1 MNEYIDMLFGAMANK
16 GDFQNLDEVI
26 TREAD
31 ERLKHYHE
39 TLSASDYETV
49 RDAVFSVSAIAREQA
64 FETGFKTAINL
75 ILECRGL

>member
-1 MNEYIDMLFGAMANK
+1 MSEYINMLFEALADK
-16 GDFQNLDEVI
+16 EDFQNLDGVI

-49 RDAVFSVSAIAREQA
+49 RDAVFSVSAIARKQA
-64 FETGFKTAINL
+64 FEIGFKTAVRL
-75 ILECRGL
+75 ILECR

>member
-1 MNEYIDMLFGAMANK
+1 MNEYIDMLFGAMADK

-39 TLSASDYETV
+39 TLSALDYETV
-49 RDAVFSVSAIAREQA
+49 RDAVFSVSAIARKQA
-64 FETGFKTAINL
+64 FEIGFQVAVRL
-75 ILECRGL
+75 MLECK

>member
-1 MNEYIDMLFGAMANK
+1 MNEYIDMLFGAMADK

-26 TREAD
+26 TKEAS

-39 TLSASDYETV
+39 MLSASDYETV

-64 FETGFKTAINL
+64 FEIGFKTAVRL
-75 ILECRGL
+75 MLECK